1 MIKKMILIAAFAF
14 SASFAHAQ
22 DASPATEDELDLA
35 RSIQSQASEFAGTIQ
50 GLAEQ
55 LNSLPEDMA
64 GMEALYDEMIVEV
77 DTMLELVSSES
88 DLAKGVVT
96 LRETAEAKRTEWQE
110 RCDST
115 SNNRDCA
122 RVALWD
128 ARVAKSIEQQDR
140 FGSIVD
146 EMRSARGVIVDNRIY
161 GIDDLELRLFDDAQ
175 AGLETSLNQ
184 MSEIASSM
192 TALANA
198 VGGPDFEGQETN

>member
-1 MIKKMILIAAFAF
+1 MIKKMILTAAFAL

-22 DASPATEDELDLA
+22 DASPATEDELELA
-35 RSIQSQASEFAGTIQ
+35 RAIQLQASEFAGTIQ

-64 GMEALYDEMIVEV
+64 GMEALYDEMIAEV
-77 DTMLELVSSES
+77 DAMLVLVSSES

-110 RCDST
+110 RCDNT
-115 SNNRDCA
+115 NNNRDCA

-140 FGSIVD
+140 FESIVD
-146 EMRSARGVIVDNRIY
+146 EMQSARGVIVENRTY
-161 GIDDLELRLFDDAQ
+161 GIDDLELRLFDAAQ
-175 AGLETSLNQ
+175 EGLETSLDQ
-184 MSEIASSM
+184 MSVIASSM